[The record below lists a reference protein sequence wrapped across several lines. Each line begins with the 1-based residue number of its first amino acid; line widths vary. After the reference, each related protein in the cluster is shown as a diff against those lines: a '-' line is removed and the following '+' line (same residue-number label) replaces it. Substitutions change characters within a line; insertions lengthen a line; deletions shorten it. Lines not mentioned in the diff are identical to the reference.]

1 MKILKFRVWHKIEKR
16 FVELIVI
23 KIEKEQIGYV
33 DKSGAYDIASF
44 KDIVFQQFI
53 GVYARDKRE
62 IYEGDIVRYKYL
74 LHEHEVDCTEGEVF
88 FEDGI
93 FFFDRSMEWATNDT
107 CFLEDSLEIV
117 GNIFTGKEKNDS

>member
-1 MKILKFRVWHKIEKR
+1 MKILKFRVWDNLQQKFEY
-16 FVELIVI
+16 FELGNITVPDRLLS
-23 KIEKEQIGYV
+23 Q
-33 DKSGAYDIASF
+33 DAYP
-44 KDIVFQQFI
+44 VQQFI
-53 GVYARDKRE
+53 GVYDRDKRE

-117 GNIFTGKEKNDS
+117 GNIFTGKEQNDN